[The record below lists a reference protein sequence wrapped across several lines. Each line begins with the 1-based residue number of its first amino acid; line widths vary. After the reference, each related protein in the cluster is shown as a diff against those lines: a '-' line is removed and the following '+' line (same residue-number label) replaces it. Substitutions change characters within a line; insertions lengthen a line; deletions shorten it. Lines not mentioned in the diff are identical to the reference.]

1 MVGDRSGIEWTDA
14 TWNPTTGCTKVS
26 PGCDNCYA
34 ARITNRFHGP
44 GAFDTVEIQ
53 ARRLTMPLHWRRP
66 RRVFVDSMSDLFHAD
81 VPEDFICSVFNVMR
95 CCDGSIVAATGR
107 NSPSHTFQV
116 LTKRAERLERLA
128 GSRRLGYD
136 PLRPPS
142 NIWLGVSVESAA
154 YYSRIHHL
162 QRTPAAL
169 RFLSCEPLLG
179 PLPHLPLEGIGWVI
193 VGGESGPGARPMHP
207 EWARSIR
214 DQCGAAGV
222 PFFFKQWGEWT
233 PMAPL
238 PARPNERVLADDG
251 TLYLPADIAYPDG
264 RRYGEAIRAGHDHA
278 RLAMVYRVG
287 KHAAGRVL
295 DGRTWDEM
303 PAVSGPAAAI

>member
-1 MVGDRSGIEWTDA
+1 VGDRSGIEWTDA

-53 ARRLTMPLHWRRP
+53 ARRLEMPLHWRRP
-66 RRVFVDSMSDLFHAD
+66 RRVFVDSMSDLFHAEVDKLYIEQVFD
-81 VPEDFICSVFNVMR
+81 VMWR
-95 CCDGSIVAATGR
+95 AR
-107 NSPSHTFQV
+107 QHTFQV
-116 LTKRAERLERLA
+116 LTKRAERMERVVKDLVGLFDDDLERFE
-128 GSRRLGYD
+128 YN
-136 PLRPPS
+136 PPP
-142 NIWLGVSVESAA
+142 NVWLGVSVESAA

-162 QRTPAAL
+162 
-169 RFLSCEPLLG
+169 LSCEPLLG

-222 PFFFKQWGEWT
+222 PFFFKQWGEWAET
-233 PMAPL
+233 ERGVHPGDICLSENGREDRCEADYICF
-238 PARPNERVLADDG
+238 ANESDG
-251 TLYLPADIAYPDG
+251 TLM
-264 RRYGEAIRAGHDHA
+264 R
-278 RLAMVYRVG
+278 RVG
-287 KHAAGRVL
+287 KHVAGRLL
-295 DGRTWDEM
+295 DGRPWDEM

>member
-1 MVGDRSGIEWTDA
+1 MD
-14 TWNPTTGCTKVS
+14 GCHLESDHGLHQKVS

-53 ARRLTMPLHWRRP
+53 ARRLTMPLHGRCP
-66 RRVFVDSMSDLFHAD
+66 RRVFVDSMSDLFHGYR
-81 VPEDFICSVFNVMR
+81 PEGLIRSVFNVMR

-116 LTKRAERLERLA
+116 LRPSGRSGWSASLARAVSA
-128 GSRRLGYD
+128 YD

-154 YYSRIHHL
+154 YYSRIDHL

-179 PLPHLPLEGIGWVI
+179 PLPHLPWEGIGWVI

-222 PFFFKQWGEWT
+222 PFFSSSGVKWT

-238 PARPNERVLADDG
+238 PARPNERVLAEDG

-287 KHAAGRVL
+287 KHAARGSCSDRL
-295 DGRTWDEM
+295 
-303 PAVSGPAAAI
+303 PAHGTRCLR